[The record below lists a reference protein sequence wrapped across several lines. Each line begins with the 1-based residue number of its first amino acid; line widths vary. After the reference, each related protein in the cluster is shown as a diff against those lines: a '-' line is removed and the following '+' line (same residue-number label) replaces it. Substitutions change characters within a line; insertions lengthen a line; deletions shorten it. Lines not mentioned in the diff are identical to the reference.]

1 MKRTYSH
8 MHANSAQSSTSSC
21 NDGQNTNNVSFKFNN
36 HGAYA
41 FQSVDDALSFYTK
54 QLKELELQENANNNG
69 RIVCTGSG
77 PNTNTYNIHFH
88 DDFNEQNPCTNTSH
102 DCADNDQ
109 DSDIDESLV
118 TAKPKRHKPNN
129 YQPKHAQYIVFKKDN
144 KLIGKKRS
152 FSQM

>member
-1 MKRTYSH
+1 MQTVHNHPHPLVTTDKIQTTYHSNSIITAH
-8 MHANSAQSSTSSC
+8 M
-21 NDGQNTNNVSFKFNN
+21 FNN
-36 HGAYA
+36 INQYKA

-77 PNTNTYNIHFH
+77 TNTNTYNIHFH